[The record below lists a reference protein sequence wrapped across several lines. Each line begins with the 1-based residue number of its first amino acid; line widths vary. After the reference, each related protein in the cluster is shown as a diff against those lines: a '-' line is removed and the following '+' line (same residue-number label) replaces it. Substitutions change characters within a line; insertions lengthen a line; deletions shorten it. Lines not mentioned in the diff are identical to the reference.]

1 MTYWRPFPRPK
12 RHPLVFERFDAL
24 AQAASTYSVQLVE
37 NIDDEGGSCR
47 PLGPTEVVVAL
58 TRPDESDERL
68 SMFMPLLSEDER
80 QRLARFKFE
89 RDRRL
94 FLMAHALLRVTL
106 SRYANVEPCAWQ
118 FRAGSYGR
126 PEIAHPPSRL
136 RFSLSHTPGLA
147 ACAIILDREIGLDV
161 EDTSRGAPIDV
172 AERFFSPMEAR
183 QVHSAPLKARAT
195 RLFQYWTLKEAYI
208 KARGMGLS
216 LPLDRFTM
224 YEDAEDT
231 WRITFEP
238 PLNDDPGRWQFWSS
252 SVTDNHQAALAITV
266 R

>member
-12 RHPLVFERFDAL
+12 RHPLVFDAL

-58 TRPDESDERL
+58 TRPDKSDERL
-68 SMFMPLLSEDER
+68 SMFMPLLSEGEK